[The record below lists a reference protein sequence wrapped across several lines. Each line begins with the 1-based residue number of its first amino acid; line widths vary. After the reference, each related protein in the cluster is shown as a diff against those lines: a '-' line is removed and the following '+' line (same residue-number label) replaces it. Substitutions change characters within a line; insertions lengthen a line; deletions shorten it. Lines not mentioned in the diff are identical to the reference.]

1 MTGKGL
7 AAALGILLASASTA
21 VAGASQFGES
31 CVGTEIVQVDGQ
43 PAKNLPYSLVFSVDT
58 KRKLYCYG
66 ECLEG
71 QTYSVSD
78 PLSSPMKL
86 ADIDVGVQVRHITF
100 DRVSSKIADYQVI
113 DAKVWKL
120 TRRASGTCK
129 PAPFRSPRGQP
140 D

>member
-86 ADIDVGVQVRHITF
+86 ADIDVQGSGSSHHIRPGVIQDRGLPSHRH
-100 DRVSSKIADYQVI
+100 S
-113 DAKVWKL
+113 
-120 TRRASGTCK
+120 RRSG
-129 PAPFRSPRGQP
+129 S
-140 D
+140 